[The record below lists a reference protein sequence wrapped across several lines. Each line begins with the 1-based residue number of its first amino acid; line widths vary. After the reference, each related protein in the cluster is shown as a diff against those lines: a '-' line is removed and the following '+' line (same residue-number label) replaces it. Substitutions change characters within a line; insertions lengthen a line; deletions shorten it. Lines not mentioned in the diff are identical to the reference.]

1 MGNGTSI
8 GKVRGLGSAHH
19 GAHHW
24 LVQRTTAIGNLV
36 LMTWLLTSFLLL
48 SDYSYATVTKWLSQP
63 LAAVPM
69 ILLLIS
75 VFYHAKLGLQVL
87 IEDYIHEPGMKFALL
102 SALNLAAIGGGA
114 FGIFSVASLALSGA
128 A

>member
-24 LVQRTTAIGNLV
+24 LTARVTAIGNLI
-36 LMTWLLTSFLLL
+36 LMTWLIASLLMMG
-48 SDYSYATVTKWLSQP
+48 DYSYETVTSWLSQP
-63 LAAVPM
+63 IAAVPM

-87 IEDYIHEPGMKFALL
+87 IEDYIHEPGSKFALL

-114 FGIFSVASLALSGA
+114 FGIFSVASLALTGA

>member
-8 GKVRGLGSAHH
+8 GKVRGLGSSHH
-19 GAHHW
+19 GPHHW
-24 LVQRTTAIGNLV
+24 LTARVTAIGNLI
-36 LMTWLLTSFLLL
+36 LMTWLIVSLVLLN
-48 SDYSYATVTKWLSQP
+48 DYSYASVSGWLAKP
-63 LAAVPM
+63 IAAVPM
-69 ILLLIS
+69 ILLVVS

-87 IEDYIHEPGMKFALL
+87 IEDYIHEPGSKFALL

-114 FGIFSVASLALSGA
+114 FAIFSVASLALTGA

>member
-24 LVQRTTAIGNLV
+24 LIQRTTAISNLV
-36 LMTWLLTSFLLL
+36 LMSWLLVSLLL
-48 SDYSYATVTKWLSQP
+48 MSDYSYSTVTTWLSKP
-63 LAAVPM
+63 IAAVPM
-69 ILLLIS
+69 MLLIIS
-75 VFYHAKLGLQVL
+75 VFYHARLGLQVL
-87 IEDYIHEPGMKFALL
+87 IEDYVQDSGSKFAVL
-102 SALNLAAIGGGA
+102 SALNLLA
-114 FGIFSVASLALSGA
+114 FGAGGFAVLSVASLALTGA